1 MEKRLTTS
9 LVIATAA
16 ILTISAVISAVPI
29 ISKSYAAAQT
39 GGSGAT
45 TGVSGAGVP
54 SAAKGNST
62 GTHHPMVLKNGVC
75 IY

>member
-29 ISKSYAAAQT
+29 IPQKSYAAAQ
-39 GGSGAT
+39 SGAT
-45 TGVSGAGVP
+45 TGGSGTGAP
-54 SAAKGNST
+54 SAAKGSST
-62 GTHHPMVLKNGVC
+62 GTRHPMVLKNGTC